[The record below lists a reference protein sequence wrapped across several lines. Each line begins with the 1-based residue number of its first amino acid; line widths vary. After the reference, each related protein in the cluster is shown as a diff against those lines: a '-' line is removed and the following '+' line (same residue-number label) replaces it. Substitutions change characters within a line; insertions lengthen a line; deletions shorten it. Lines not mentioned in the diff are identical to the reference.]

1 MTRTAR
7 STALL
12 VALAV
17 LGAGSAPA
25 TPAGAAGRCG
35 SHPWCDTALSPET
48 RADLLTGAMTAEEK
62 AAFVGGDDVA
72 GVAGGDGTHT
82 GTQTGVPRLE
92 LPTIYY
98 SDGPQGPR
106 AGKATA
112 MPGPMAIAAAWDRNV
127 ARQDGAEIGSE
138 VRAKGN
144 DVVFA
149 PTINV
154 MRTPYGGR
162 TFEGYGEDPFLIGQ
176 TAAAWIEGAQ
186 SSGVIANVKHFAANN
201 QEGIGAAP
209 VGILGAAVVGNRL
222 TVDARVDERTLREIY
237 LPGFEAA
244 VKQGGS
250 GTVMCSYNKVNGQ
263 YACEQ
268 QHLIQDILEREWGFK
283 GYVLSDYGAAHNTI
297 ASLNNG
303 LDFEPFPGTT
313 YAPQLVTAA
322 VASGQVS
329 AATLDGHVRR
339 TLRTLFAFGA
349 FDHPT
354 VPYDDTKIDQAAHK
368 AIAGSVAERA
378 ATLLRNEDAALP
390 LDASRLK
397 RIALVGADADTF
409 KNRGG
414 SAGITPFSV
423 TTPREAI
430 TRRAGPG
437 VQVTYDP
444 GSDRAA
450 AAAAAKGA
458 DVALVF
464 ASDSSIEGK
473 DKTCLNLSC
482 PTDAQAPM
490 LSASTNDQDALI
502 DAVAAANPR
511 TVVVLETG
519 GPVLTPWRKRVPAI
533 LEAWDPGEDGGN
545 AIARVL
551 FGDVDPAGRL
561 PVTFPNSPDDLPTAG
576 DPEKYP
582 GVAETETYKEGVLVG
597 YRWFDAKG
605 LEPAFPFGA
614 GLSYTTFQLSD
625 LRVSAAGASVLVR
638 NTGKRAGTQT
648 VQAYVDIPSARA
660 GVTQPPRQLKGFAKV
675 ELAAGTSKR
684 VSVALDDR
692 SFSFYDAQRSAWT
705 VTPSCYVVEIG
716 TSSRDIALRG
726 TLPRGGGSCAA
737 PSAASRARCS
747 SRRAF
752 EIRLPRGL
760 RHPVVRVRGAR
771 VSTFR
776 RNGRLRALVDLRRRG
791 LGAVRVVVTGRSA
804 TGRPVRQLRR
814 YRPCVRR
821 AS

>member
-1 MTRTAR
+1 LRPR
-7 STALL
+7 LALVVAGL
-12 VALAV
+12 LGLSSPAALA
-17 LGAGSAPA
+17 APA
-25 TPAGAAGRCG
+25 PGARCG
-35 SHPWCDTALSPET
+35 NHPWCDTALSPDA
-48 RADLLTGAMTAEEK
+48 RADLLTRALTQDEK

-72 GVAGGDGTHT
+72 GVAGGEGTHT
-82 GTQTGVPRLE
+82 GTQTGVPRLDV
-92 LPTIYY
+92 PTIFY

-112 MPGPMAIAAAWDRNV
+112 MPGPMAIAAAWDRGV
-127 ARQDGAEIGSE
+127 AREDGAEIGSE

-186 SSGVIANVKHFAANN
+186 SAGVIANVKHFAANN

-209 VGILGAAVVGNRL
+209 VGILGAGAVGSRL

-250 GTVMCSYNKVNGQ
+250 GTVMCSYNRVNGQ

-268 QHLIQDILEREWGFK
+268 QHLIQDILEKEWGFK

-313 YAPQLVTAA
+313 YDAPLVTAA
-322 VASGQVS
+322 LASGQVS
-329 AATLDGHVRR
+329 PATLDAHVHR

-354 VPYDDTKIDQAAHK
+354 VPYDDATIDQAAHK
-368 AIAGSVAERA
+368 RVAGRVAERA
-378 ATLLRNEDAALP
+378 ATLLRNEGGALP

-397 RIALVGADADTF
+397 RVALIGADADTF

-450 AAAAAKGA
+450 AAASAKGA

-482 PTDAQAPM
+482 PTDAQAPT
-490 LSASTNDQDALI
+490 LGASTNDQDALI
-502 DAVAAANPR
+502 ESVAAANPH

-519 GPVLTPWRKRVPAI
+519 GPVLTPWRGKVPAI
-533 LEAWDPGEDGGN
+533 LEAWDPGEDGGT

-582 GVAETETYKEGVLVG
+582 GVGETETYKEGVLVG
-597 YRWFDAKG
+597 YRWFDAKR
-605 LEPAFPFGA
+605 LQPAFPFGA
-614 GLSYTTFQLSD
+614 GLSYTSFALSD
-625 LRVSAAGASVLVR
+625 LRLSAGEASVLVR
-638 NTGKRAGTQT
+638 NTGKRKGTQT
-648 VQAYVDIPSARA
+648 VQVYVDIPSPAA
-660 GVTQPPRQLKGFAKV
+660 GAPQPPRQLKGFAKV
-675 ELAAGTSKR
+675 ELAPGAAKR
-684 VSVALDDR
+684 VPVALDDR
-692 SFSFYDAQRSAWT
+692 SFSSYDVGRAAWR
-705 VTPSCYVVEIG
+705 VAPSCYVVEVG
-716 TSSRDIALRG
+716 TSSRDIALSG

-737 PSAASRARCS
+737 PAAASKGRCS

-752 EIRLPRGL
+752 EIRLPRGV
-760 RHPVVRVRGAR
+760 RHAVVRVRGAR

-776 RNGRLRALVDLRRRG
+776 RGGRLRALVDLRRRDRS
-791 LGAVRVVVTGRSA
+791 VVQVVVTGRSG
-804 TGRPVRQLRR
+804 TGHRVRHVRR
-814 YRPCVRR
+814 YRPCTRR
-821 AS
+821 GSRG